1 VSEKHP
7 ADHAGPILGPVLRML
22 TNSEDPGGAVYGML
36 TCGAVMAAES
46 RHADAIWRS
55 VLGICVIVVMYWTA
69 HSYAAGISRRLRD
82 HVALS
87 LQSFRRDLRREIG
100 VVQGA
105 LLPILTVSVAGLVG
119 ATPRIAIDLGLWVVA
134 LSLIA
139 YEVVAGLAIGLRRWP
154 LLGQAGVGAA
164 MALGI
169 VAVKALLG

>member
-1 VSEKHP
+1 
-7 ADHAGPILGPVLRML
+7 
-22 TNSEDPGGAVYGML
+22 
-36 TCGAVMAAES
+36 
-46 RHADAIWRS
+46 
-55 VLGICVIVVMYWTA
+55 
-69 HSYAAGISRRLRD
+69 
-82 HVALS
+82 
-87 LQSFRRDLRREIG
+87 
-100 VVQGA
+100 VQGA

-119 ATPRIAIDLGLWVVA
+119 ATPRIALDLGLWVVA